1 FYYLFIY
8 LYFIYFIMESFSL
21 GNIFHW
27 LGFKV
32 ASHPILVITI
42 PTILLGFLLSGLVFM
57 DFEVR
62 NIKIK

>member
-1 FYYLFIY
+1 
-8 LYFIYFIMESFSL
+8 MESFSL